1 MTMTSRDP
9 AEMTGQ
15 ERVQEIGAI
24 LAALIMRIAPNGHKP
39 ADLGT
44 FERSLTGLRGRRKHS
59 CHQTVRRDGED

>member
-15 ERVQEIGAI
+15 ERIQEIGAI
-24 LAALIMRIAPNGHKP
+24 LASLILRIAPNGYKQ

-44 FERSLTGLRGRRKHS
+44 FERSLTGLQGRRKHS
-59 CHQTVRRDGED
+59 YHQTVRRNGDA